1 MSNLA
6 TPGFADRVAVLAAH
20 LESALDGIRPE
31 RIRLATFG
39 VLGLGLVARVLH
51 LAGGRSFWLDEA
63 SLALNVRER
72 SLEELAGVAK
82 PWSRNASSQAI

>member
-1 MSNLA
+1 
-6 TPGFADRVAVLAAH
+6 
-20 LESALDGIRPE
+20 
-31 RIRLATFG
+31 
-39 VLGLGLVARVLH
+39 LGLGLVARVLH